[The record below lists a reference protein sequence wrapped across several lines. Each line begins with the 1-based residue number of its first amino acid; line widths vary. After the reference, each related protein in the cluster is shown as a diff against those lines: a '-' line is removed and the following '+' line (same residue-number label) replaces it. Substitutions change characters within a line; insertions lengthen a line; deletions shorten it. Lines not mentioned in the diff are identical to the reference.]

1 MKFLKDIFN
10 YNEVNQVGLTD
21 ELRALYTYNRFI
33 SNNESILLVCNS
45 IYEANL
51 FYQSISNYTDDCL
64 LFPMDDFL
72 TSEALAISPELKSTR
87 LETLNNLL
95 SKNKKIVITNL
106 MGYLRFLPEKN
117 IYQKSILEL
126 KTNDEIE
133 IKKIV
138 NFLVSLGYERQTIVN
153 KTGEFAVRGYVVDIF
168 PLSSDFPIRIE
179 FWGNQI
185 DTIKSFNIDSQLTID
200 NLQNIVIY
208 PNTEFLCNDII
219 QEEIS
224 QKQYNL
230 PQYTKTVN
238 IFDYLENGVII
249 YNNIDEIKANYEM
262 LETEIFNYSK
272 EMHPDKKIKYMFDF
286 TEVERPNYYNFS
298 ILEHGNSNYIYDSSN
313 IEINSKNPK
322 EIGNQLNKLLVHN
335 KVAICVSNKYIAN
348 KIIDEIDN
356 VSFIITNENQI
367 FDKKVNII
375 IQKLNNG
382 FRINNYLFISE
393 KELIGR
399 KNNYYNYKTNFKIG
413 SKIRDISKLNVGDYV
428 VHAINGIGKYL
439 GIKTLEKQGIKKD
452 YLHIEYADGD
462 KLYVP
467 VEKIEFIS
475 KYSNGDALIPKLNKL
490 GSSDWS
496 KTKLKV
502 KAKVQEMAHDLLEL
516 YAKREASKGFKF
528 KPDDENQAIFESE
541 FPFEETTDQLK
552 AIKEIK
558 ADMEKEQPM
567 DRLLCGDV
575 GFGKTEVAFRAI
587 FKAIMS
593 GKQAAILCPTTILSD
608 QHYKNALNRFKS
620 FPVNIA
626 IVNRFV
632 SSKEIKETLEDLS
645 NGKIDLLIGTHRL
658 LGKDVVF
665 KNLGLLVIDEEQRFG
680 VTHKEKIKK
689 YKENIDVLT
698 LSATPIPR
706 TLQMSLSGIRGLS
719 LIETAP
725 VNRYPIQTY
734 VLNENTQII
743 KDAIYK
749 ELSRNGQVFILYN
762 NVEQMESKMCELEKL
777 VPSAKI
783 TYVHGQ
789 MDKNRIEEVMLKF
802 INKEYDILLCTTI
815 IETGI
820 DIPNVNTLIIYDAD
834 RYGLAQLYQ
843 IRGRV
848 GRSDKIA
855 YCYLMYNG
863 GKILSDVATK
873 RLNAIKDFTE
883 LGSGLSIAMRDLSI
897 RGAGNILGSE
907 QAGFVASVGVE
918 MFMNML
924 NDEIERLNGKEKKE
938 ERADVQPLL
947 NVETS
952 IPNSYVEDE
961 ELKIEIHKKIN
972 SIDSKEKLDKVSKE
986 LEDRFGK
993 IPESLIVYMY
1003 EEWFEKIAQNLDI
1016 NKVTQS
1022 KNTIEIMLP
1031 EDISMMLNFANL
1043 FADSQKITKNIRFK
1057 VVNNNLVIIIDL
1069 NNLDKHYIYYLID
1082 MMLLI
1087 KRVLK

>member
-1 MKFLKDIFN
+1 M
-10 YNEVNQVGLTD
+10 
-21 ELRALYTYNRFI
+21 
-33 SNNESILLVCNS
+33 
-45 IYEANL
+45 
-51 FYQSISNYTDDCL
+51 
-64 LFPMDDFL
+64 
-72 TSEALAISPELKSTR
+72 
-87 LETLNNLL
+87 
-95 SKNKKIVITNL
+95 
-106 MGYLRFLPEKN
+106 
-117 IYQKSILEL
+117 
-126 KTNDEIE
+126 
-133 IKKIV
+133 
-138 NFLVSLGYERQTIVN
+138 
-153 KTGEFAVRGYVVDIF
+153 VV
-168 PLSSDFPIRIE
+168 
-179 FWGNQI
+179 
-185 DTIKSFNIDSQLTID
+185 K
-200 NLQNIVIY
+200 
-208 PNTEFLCNDII
+208 
-219 QEEIS
+219 
-224 QKQYNL
+224 
-230 PQYTKTVN
+230 
-238 IFDYLENGVII
+238 
-249 YNNIDEIKANYEM
+249 
-262 LETEIFNYSK
+262 
-272 EMHPDKKIKYMFDF
+272 
-286 TEVERPNYYNFS
+286 
-298 ILEHGNSNYIYDSSN
+298 
-313 IEINSKNPK
+313 
-322 EIGNQLNKLLVHN
+322 
-335 KVAICVSNKYIAN
+335 
-348 KIIDEIDN
+348 
-356 VSFIITNENQI
+356 
-367 FDKKVNII
+367 
-375 IQKLNNG
+375 
-382 FRINNYLFISE
+382 
-393 KELIGR
+393 
-399 KNNYYNYKTNFKIG
+399 
-413 SKIRDISKLNVGDYV
+413 
-428 VHAINGIGKYL
+428 
-439 GIKTLEKQGIKKD
+439 
-452 YLHIEYADGD
+452 
-462 KLYVP
+462 
-467 VEKIEFIS
+467 
-475 KYSNGDALIPKLNKL
+475 
-490 GSSDWS
+490 
-496 KTKLKV
+496 
-502 KAKVQEMAHDLLEL
+502 
-516 YAKREASKGFKF
+516 
-528 KPDDENQAIFESE
+528 
-541 FPFEETTDQLK
+541 
-552 AIKEIK
+552 
-558 ADMEKEQPM
+558 
-567 DRLLCGDV
+567 
-575 GFGKTEVAFRAI
+575 
-587 FKAIMS
+587 
-593 GKQAAILCPTTILSD
+593 
-608 QHYKNALNRFKS
+608 
-620 FPVNIA
+620 
-626 IVNRFV
+626 
-632 SSKEIKETLEDLS
+632 
-645 NGKIDLLIGTHRL
+645 
-658 LGKDVVF
+658 
-665 KNLGLLVIDEEQRFG
+665 
-680 VTHKEKIKK
+680 
-689 YKENIDVLT
+689 
-698 LSATPIPR
+698 
-706 TLQMSLSGIRGLS
+706 
-719 LIETAP
+719 
-725 VNRYPIQTY
+725 
-734 VLNENTQII
+734 NENTQII

-762 NVEQMESKMCELEKL
+762 NVEQMESKMRELEKL

-952 IPNSYVEDE
+952 IPDSYVEEE